1 MSKKVVIASA
11 CRTAVGSMGGQLS
24 TVPAAEMGAVV
35 IKEALKRAGVAPEQV
50 DHVYMGCVIQA
61 GLGQNVAR
69 QMSLKAGLPVEVPAV
84 TLNVVCGSG
93 LNAVNAAADMILAGD
108 ADIVVAGGAE
118 NMSAAPYALM
128 KARYGYRMN
137 NATMIDTMV
146 NDALWDAFNDY
157 HMGITA
163 ENICDQWGITREE
176 LDEFAAAS
184 QQKACA
190 AIEAGR
196 FKDEIVPIEVKK
208 KKETVNFDTDEH
220 VKPNTTLEILGKLRP
235 AFKKDGG
242 TVTAG
247 NASGINDA
255 GAAMIIASEEFV
267 KANGL
272 KPLAKVRAWGSVGC
286 DPSIMGVGPI
296 ESTRQALSRAGLTV
310 ADLDLIE
317 SNEAF
322 AAQAA
327 AVNRELGF
335 DMDKVNVNGGAIA
348 LGHPIGA
355 AGCRITTTLIYEM
368 IKRDLT
374 IGLATMC
381 IGGGMGEAIIV
392 ERDELCK

>member
-1 MSKKVVIASA
+1 MAKKIVLAGA
-11 CRTAVGSMGGQLS
+11 CRTAIGTMGGELS
-24 TVPAAEMGAVV
+24 TVPAPELGAIV
-35 IKEALKRAGVAPEQV
+35 IKEALKRAGVAPEAV
-50 DHVYMGCVIQA
+50 DQVYMGCVIQA
-61 GLGQNVAR
+61 GQGQNVAR
-69 QMSLKAGLPVEVPAV
+69 QATLKAGLPIEVPAV
-84 TLNVVCGSG
+84 TINVVCGSG
-93 LNAVNAAADMILAGD
+93 LEAVNMAAEMILSGD
-108 ADIVVAGGAE
+108 ADIVVAGGME
-118 NMSAAPYALM
+118 NMSMAPYAMM
-128 KARYGYRMN
+128 KGRYGYRMG
-137 NATMIDTMV
+137 NATLVDTMV
-146 NDALWDAFNDY
+146 NDALWDAFNNY

-163 ENICDQWGITREE
+163 ENICDQWGLTREE
-176 LDEFAAAS
+176 LDKFAAVS
-184 QQKACA
+184 QQKAEA
-190 AIEAGR
+190 AQKSGA

-208 KKETVNFDTDEH
+208 KKETVIFDTDEH

-392 ERDELCK
+392 ERDALCK